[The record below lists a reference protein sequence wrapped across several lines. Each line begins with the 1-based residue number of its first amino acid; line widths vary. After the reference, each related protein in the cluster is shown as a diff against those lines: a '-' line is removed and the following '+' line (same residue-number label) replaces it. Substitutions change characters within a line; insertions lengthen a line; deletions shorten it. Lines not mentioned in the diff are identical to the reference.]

1 MKKIPNWALI
11 TVVISLLIA
20 TKFIFLPKKEDKG
33 ANKSKNAIPVTAN
46 YFVLKSKPL
55 ANNLSLMGK
64 VGSFNQVD
72 ILPEVNG
79 KIIGLYFKE
88 GEYVK
93 AGTLLVK
100 LNDADIQ
107 AQLVKVRSQIKL
119 SELKFSRLKQLLQAK
134 GVSQE
139 EVDIQ
144 ENELQVLKAD
154 ESFNLA
160 QLAKTNVVAPFNGML
175 GLKRVSNGTF
185 VNANTP
191 IVSLVEM
198 NPLFIEFSLPQK
210 YSALLQVGQK
220 VDFKLDED
228 MGENDLN
235 ANIYAIEPVVDE
247 ATKSIHVRAIF
258 NPIQNIHP
266 GIFVMVNLKLKES
279 ANALM
284 VPSQCI
290 VPTLKGQKLY
300 VYKNGAAI
308 ETPVKI
314 GIRDDQMIQ
323 VLEGIQEGDTVLSTG
338 LLGIKKDSK
347 IKLIKAS
354 H

>member
-1 MKKIPNWALI
+1 MKKIPNWVLI
-11 TVVISLLIA
+11 IVVIALLIA
-20 TKFIFLPKKEDKG
+20 SKFIFFSKKDDKA
-33 ANKSKNAIPVTAN
+33 ANKGKNAMPVSAN
-46 YFVLKSKPL
+46 FVVVHAKAI
-55 ANNLSLMGK
+55 ANNLSLIGK

-79 KIIGLYFKE
+79 KITAIYFQE
-88 GEYVK
+88 GEFVK

-119 SELKFSRLKQLLQAK
+119 SELKLNRLKQLLQAK

-154 ESFNLA
+154 EAFNLA
-160 QLAKTNVVAPFNGML
+160 QLAKTNVVAPFNGLL
-175 GLKRVSNGTF
+175 GLKHVSNGSF

-198 NPLFIEFSLPQK
+198 NPLYIEFSLPQK
-210 YSALLQVGQK
+210 YSALIKIGQK

-228 MGENDLN
+228 MGEFDLN
-235 ANIYAIEPVVDE
+235 ANIYAIEPIVDE
-247 ATKSIHVRAIF
+247 ATKSIRVRAIF
-258 NPIQNIHP
+258 NPFQNIHP
-266 GIFVMVNLKLKES
+266 GIFVSVNLKLSES
-279 ANALM
+279 NNAFM

-300 VYKNGAAI
+300 VYKHGDAI

-323 VLEGIQEGDTVLSTG
+323 VVEGIQEGDTVLSTG

-347 IKLIKAS
+347 IKLIKAA